1 MPDNIRKAIGLILL
15 VSLLSVGLCKPLKE
29 YLLIPTQM
37 RVFETQTQAIETS
50 LSVNA
55 QEKSS
60 EAFTVEK
67 DPHEI
72 KVTGKKSGQSELV
85 YDLAGF
91 PIKKTKVQVLPD
103 LKVIPGGQSIG
114 VKLHSVGV
122 LVVGFH
128 QVNTSEGKKSPGESA
143 GITAGDIIIEMNGQK
158 IEKMNDVAPFIQ
170 KAGNTGES
178 LDLLIKRDKQKI
190 KTKLIPQKDEA
201 EGKYRIGLYIR
212 DSAAGIG
219 TMTFYE
225 PKTKNTE
232 RLAT

>member
-1 MPDNIRKAIGLILL
+1 MPDNIRKAVGLVLL

-55 QEKSS
+55 QTPESS
-60 EAFTVEK
+60 EAFTVKK

-72 KVTGKKSGQSELV
+72 KVTGKKSGKSELV

-91 PIKKTKVQVLPD
+91 PIKKTKVHVLPD

-128 QVNTSEGKKSPGESA
+128 QINTSEGKKSPGETA
-143 GITAGDIIIEMNGQK
+143 GIESGDIIIEMNGQK

-170 KAGNTGES
+170 KAGKTGES

-190 KTKLIPQKDEA
+190 KTKLIPEKDEG
-201 EGKYRIGLYIR
+201 EGKYRIRLYIR
-212 DSAAGIG
+212 DSAPASA
-219 TMTFYE
+219 
-225 PKTKNTE
+225 
-232 RLAT
+232 L

>member
-72 KVTGKKSGQSELV
+72 KVTGKSQAS
-85 YDLAGF
+85 
-91 PIKKTKVQVLPD
+91 Q
-103 LKVIPGGQSIG
+103 
-114 VKLHSVGV
+114 
-122 LVVGFH
+122 
-128 QVNTSEGKKSPGESA
+128 N
-143 GITAGDIIIEMNGQK
+143 
-158 IEKMNDVAPFIQ
+158 
-170 KAGNTGES
+170 
-178 LDLLIKRDKQKI
+178 
-190 KTKLIPQKDEA
+190 
-201 EGKYRIGLYIR
+201 
-212 DSAAGIG
+212 
-219 TMTFYE
+219 
-225 PKTKNTE
+225 
-232 RLAT
+232 

>member
-1 MPDNIRKAIGLILL
+1 M
-15 VSLLSVGLCKPLKE
+15 
-29 YLLIPTQM
+29 
-37 RVFETQTQAIETS
+37 
-50 LSVNA
+50 
-55 QEKSS
+55 
-60 EAFTVEK
+60 
-67 DPHEI
+67 
-72 KVTGKKSGQSELV
+72 
-85 YDLAGF
+85 
-91 PIKKTKVQVLPD
+91 QVLPD

-128 QVNTSEGKKSPGESA
+128 QINTSEGKKSPGESA

-158 IEKMNDVAPFIQ
+158 IERMNDVAPFIQ
-170 KAGNTGES
+170 KAGKTGES